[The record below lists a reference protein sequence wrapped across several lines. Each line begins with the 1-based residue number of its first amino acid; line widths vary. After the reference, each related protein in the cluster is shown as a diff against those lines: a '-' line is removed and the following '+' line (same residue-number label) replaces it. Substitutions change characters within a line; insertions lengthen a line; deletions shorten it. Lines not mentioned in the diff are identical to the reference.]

1 MTCSNS
7 TKVVIYKTYI
17 KKLINVKAIKKKT
30 CCKST
35 KVVIYKTVYII
46 IHFVIIIVSCLA
58 LIRLALTFAISK
70 ENTYYTTILLYL
82 STADLTH

>member
-1 MTCSNS
+1 M
-7 TKVVIYKTYI
+7 
-17 KKLINVKAIKKKT
+17 NVKARKKKN

-46 IHFVIIIVSCLA
+46 HFVIIIGSCLA
-58 LIRLALTFAISK
+58 LIRLALAFGISK
-70 ENTYYTTILLYL
+70 ESTHYTIILLYL

>member
-1 MTCSNS
+1 M
-7 TKVVIYKTYI
+7 
-17 KKLINVKAIKKKT
+17 NVKARKKKN

-46 IHFVIIIVSCLA
+46 HFVIIIGSCLA
-58 LIRLALTFAISK
+58 LIRLALAFGISK
-70 ENTYYTTILLYL
+70 ESTYYTIILLYL

>member
-1 MTCSNS
+1 M
-7 TKVVIYKTYI
+7 
-17 KKLINVKAIKKKT
+17 NVKARKKKN

-46 IHFVIIIVSCLA
+46 HFVIIIGSCLA
-58 LIRLALTFAISK
+58 LIRLALAFGISK
-70 ENTYYTTILLYL
+70 ENTYTIILLYL

>member
-1 MTCSNS
+1 M
-7 TKVVIYKTYI
+7 
-17 KKLINVKAIKKKT
+17 NVKARKKKN

-46 IHFVIIIVSCLA
+46 IHFVIIIGSCLA
-58 LIRLALTFAISK
+58 LIRLALAFGISK
-70 ENTYYTTILLYL
+70 ENTYYTIIQLYL

>member
-1 MTCSNS
+1 M
-7 TKVVIYKTYI
+7 
-17 KKLINVKAIKKKT
+17 NVKARKKKN

-46 IHFVIIIVSCLA
+46 HFVIIIGSCLA
-58 LIRLALTFAISK
+58 LIRLALAFGISK
-70 ENTYYTTILLYL
+70 ENTYYTIIRLYL

>member
-1 MTCSNS
+1 M
-7 TKVVIYKTYI
+7 
-17 KKLINVKAIKKKT
+17 NVKARKKKN

-46 IHFVIIIVSCLA
+46 HFVIIIGSCLA
-58 LIRLALTFAISK
+58 LIRLALAFGISK
-70 ENTYYTTILLYL
+70 ENTYYTIIQLYL